1 MSAFIC
7 SDKHFAV
14 VAKALFAD
22 KYEQQLFAN
31 HLKRENIRSVNYR
44 YNEKTRVTRVN
55 LNAASD
61 ADVRQYDG
69 SDILKLLN
77 CIDYQSCEHPD
88 YDSTMFKLATRL
100 LKLQGANE
108 KVAKP
113 NLWSI

>member
-14 VAKALFAD
+14 VAKAMFAELH
-22 KYEQQLFAN
+22 EQQAFAN

-44 YNEKTRVTRVN
+44 YKEKTRFSKVN
-55 LNAASD
+55 LEAAKA

-69 SDILKLLN
+69 HDIHQLLD

-88 YDSTMFKLATRL
+88 YDATMYKLATRL
-100 LKLQGANE
+100 LSAQGSNPKA
-108 KVAKP
+108 AKP